1 MCKKNQNLLI
11 CCHPKKLFYQHL
23 RKPLYKK
30 QMTPNSKLINV
41 LREIRSDGIFD
52 DAKIASLPPED
63 QELIKNLKNNGLL
76 EEALLFVESID
87 VDANW
92 KELEGNIEI
101 DKTTIAI
108 NWRNILQ
115 YAAVIL
121 CLFGLV
127 FLFQY
132 KNGKQ
137 AKAKIPSDAIQLVL
151 ENGDIQVLSPNG
163 QPQLIKKDGEVVAS
177 QKNNEINY
185 DSDNAINK
193 LVYNEIKIPNGKTFK
208 ITLSDGTVV
217 NMNAGS
223 SLKYPIQFI
232 KGHNREVVLNGE
244 AFFDVAKDKT
254 HPFIVKTRGVNV
266 KVLGTKFNVS
276 SYKEDVDINT
286 VLVEGSVSL
295 SDKTN
300 KKAILIPGE
309 KGSWNSKNTEI
320 TVGKVDVRFYT
331 EWINGE
337 IVFRKTAFRDIII
350 KLERTYDVSIENN
363 RKDILD
369 KKFNASFNKNI
380 ESIEKVLETMGKIQG
395 FTYKKEG
402 KLIKI
407 Y

>member
-1 MCKKNQNLLI
+1 
-11 CCHPKKLFYQHL
+11 
-23 RKPLYKK
+23 
-30 QMTPNSKLINV
+30 MTPNSKLINV

-92 KELEGNIEI
+92 RELEGNIEI